1 MSRSVRPPSPIAPAA
16 DRVPLSRL
24 AEGGLHG
31 ILGYQ
36 LALATLVTDRV
47 FDEQAGHSDSL
58 RRVEFTILALVQA
71 NPDVTARQLA
81 RALAVTPPNIAIWLE
96 RLCGRR
102 LVMRER
108 STKDA
113 RVQHLRLTPAGATLV
128 SRVGAWLL
136 QAEQALL
143 SAHLSTV
150 EQAMLIELLHKVAL
164 ARRRFDT
171 A

>member
-1 MSRSVRPPSPIAPAA
+1 MSRSVRSSTPVPPAA
-16 DRVPLSRL
+16 ERAPLSRL

-31 ILGYQ
+31 VLGYQ
-36 LALATLVTDRV
+36 LALASLVTDRV
-47 FDEQAGHSDSL
+47 FDEQVDANDSL

-96 RLCGRR
+96 RLCGRK
-102 LVMRER
+102 LVARER

-113 RVQHLRLTPAGATLV
+113 RVQHLRLTPAGAMLV
-128 SRVGAWLL
+128 SRTGARLL
-136 QAEQALL
+136 QAEQTLL
-143 SAHLSTV
+143 SAHLSTA

-164 ARRRFDT
+164 ARRRADPV
-171 A
+171 